1 MKIDKNFFLTLSLF
15 FGFGLVILGV
25 FAKISHW
32 LGADAIMISGVI
44 ITLIYTLAQYTIIY
58 RNNAQIQTQIG
69 VSDILISASYAMGTG
84 FSIYTTYLKTN
95 HLHFSIVLLVISVL
109 STIVFIL
116 LALNEILRS
125 TRIKKSEKIMW
136 TICII
141 LLSSLSGFV
150 YIVAARKQ
158 IIPVSQQ

>member
-1 MKIDKNFFLTLSLF
+1 MKINKTYFLRLSLF
-15 FGFGLVILGV
+15 FGFGLVILGA

-44 ITLIYTLAQYTIIY
+44 ITLIYTLTQYSIIY
-58 RNNAQIQTQIG
+58 RNNAQIQTKLGI
-69 VSDILISASYAMGTG
+69 SDILISTSYAMGTG

-95 HLHFSIVLLVISVL
+95 HLHFSTVLLVIGVL

-125 TRIKKSEKIMW
+125 TRIKKSEKITW
-136 TICII
+136 TISII

-150 YIVAARKQ
+150 YLIAARKQ
-158 IIPVSQQ
+158 IIPVSK